1 MMLRHRLS
9 DEFPLVNLSHYF
21 TCYQLRAWAV
31 LKGKVVTDQIFIHS
45 KIMLVDDRVA
55 IVGSA
60 NVCVAISSSSPWELL
75 ILILSRGGRRVRCVD
90 Q

>member
-60 NVCVAISSSSPWELL
+60 NVRVAISSSRWELL